1 MRLFTALLATVL
13 LLASSQAYSRND
25 KLMISIQ
32 DAFETSD
39 YKNKLDP
46 DIKFYFGEQKHAKV
60 SKSYGVYSTSKKTN
74 AFNKSDEEACRWAM
88 LSALLTMQK
97 RAINEGADAVINIV
111 SYYDRHV
118 VSSETEF
125 ECHAGTFMS
134 GVAIQGK
141 VAKLAK

>member
-1 MRLFTALLATVL
+1 MRIFTALLATVL
-13 LLASSQAYSRND
+13 LFASSQAYSRND

-32 DAFETSD
+32 DAFETMD

-46 DIKFYFGEQKHAKV
+46 DIKFYFGDQKHAKV

-74 AFNKSDEEACRWAM
+74 SFNKSDEEACRWAM
-88 LSALLTMQK
+88 LSALITMQK
-97 RAINEGADAVINIV
+97 RAINEGGNAVINIV

-125 ECHAGTFMS
+125 ECHAGTFMT

-141 VAKLAK
+141 AAKLAK

>member
-1 MRLFTALLATVL
+1 MRIFTALLATVL

-32 DAFETSD
+32 DAFETMD

-46 DIKFYFGEQKHAKV
+46 DIKFYFGDQKHAKV

-74 AFNKSDEEACRWAM
+74 SFNKSDEEACRWAM
-88 LSALLTMQK
+88 LSALITMQK
-97 RAINEGADAVINIV
+97 RAINEGGNAVINIV

-125 ECHAGTFMS
+125 ECHAGTFMT

-141 VAKLAK
+141 AAKLAK

>member
-1 MRLFTALLATVL
+1 MRFFTALLATVL

-32 DAFETSD
+32 DAFETID
-39 YKNKLDP
+39 YKTKLDSN
-46 DIKFYFGEQKHAKV
+46 IKFYFGEQKHAKA
-60 SKSYGVYSTSKKTN
+60 SKSYGIYSASKKTN
-74 AFNKSDEEACRWAM
+74 AFNKSDEEACRWAL
-88 LSALLTMQK
+88 LSALITMQQ

-111 SYYDRHV
+111 SYYDRNV

-125 ECHAGTFMS
+125 ECRAGTFMT

-141 VAKLAK
+141 VVKLAK